1 MNGQSITAPLVKF
14 LIFVLVTVLATGVLV
29 LTIANQD
36 LRSSQSYTAR
46 FTDVTAL
53 NEGDDVRIA
62 GVKVGEVESIR
73 VVDRRL
79 AEVRFNVADR
89 RLPASVTATIK
100 YRNLVGQRYIALDQ
114 GPGDPSKFLP
124 PGGTIPLQR
133 TKPALDLTV
142 LLGGFKPLFQA
153 LSPTDVNKLSYEI
166 IQVLQGEGGTVE
178 SLLAHTASLTS
189 TIASRD
195 QVIGQ
200 VINNLNGVL
209 GTVNARDQQLSGLI
223 GQLRQVVSGLSADRG
238 AIGDADITL
247 ASHVGC
253 VMMGEWKAEV
263 DGKVI
268 SGAEALK
275 TKGITPL
282 VPYGKDGL
290 GILSSNSVG
299 MAYTMDAARTMH
311 QVMKVSPLVYGL
323 TLQGL
328 NGNVAPFL
336 AQTVNSHPLPGL
348 AERLVPLELRQKTR
362 SAGSAFLPHDRL
374 RSFRSSAGSE

>member
-1 MNGQSITAPLVKF
+1 MNGRSITAPLVKF

-100 YRNLVGQRYIALDQ
+100 YRNLVGQRYIALEQ
-114 GPGDPSKFLP
+114 GAGDPSKFLP
-124 PGGTIPLQR
+124 VGGTIPLQR

-238 AIGDADITL
+238 AIGDAITAMDGLTNTTAGLVQDARPGLRDDIAGLGRLSKNLNDNEPTTEHFL
-247 ASHVGC
+247 QNLPGKVETIGRTASYGSWFNFFMCKASGTVG
-253 VMMGEWKAEV
+253 VGKAE
-263 DGKVI
+263 
-268 SGAEALK
+268 L
-275 TKGITPL
+275 
-282 VPYGKDGL
+282 
-290 GILSSNSVG
+290 
-299 MAYTMDAARTMH
+299 
-311 QVMKVSPLVYGL
+311 
-323 TLQGL
+323 
-328 NGNVAPFL
+328 
-336 AQTVNSHPLPGL
+336 PLPI
-348 AERLVPLELRQKTR
+348 EPVTQPRCQR
-362 SAGSAFLPHDRL
+362 
-374 RSFRSSAGSE
+374 